1 MTRQQTSL
9 QRKRFANNHLR
20 LRLFLVELRPRKRA
34 VKKNQHCNESTRDAR
49 STACGV
55 ACREGR
61 TEARRS
67 VCETQSGS
75 RVTTTRQRKAKGRP
89 KSACCKYHT
98 RNPSL
103 VVAKQPGRSFWCR
116 RSCRAINMTL
126 QQMFCQCDRST
137 TRHSW
142 KDRNKVCVSKF
153 PVPVFCLKMT
163 LHRAEWSVFLPWLT
177 SQCRERKLHQGS
189 HTFSKT
195 IVHTVSI
202 AFQY

>member
-34 VKKNQHCNESTRDAR
+34 AKKNQHYNESTCDAR

-89 KSACCKYHT
+89 KSACCKYHA

-126 QQMFCQCDRST
+126 QQMFCQCDRSAPQLDILERT
-137 TRHSW
+137 VTKCAFQS
-142 KDRNKVCVSKF
+142 F
-153 PVPVFCLKMT
+153 
-163 LHRAEWSVFLPWLT
+163 
-177 SQCRERKLHQGS
+177 QCRFFVWKWHFTEQNGLFFYRGCSRRNAENESYIRVPTHFQKL
-189 HTFSKT
+189 FS
-195 IVHTVSI
+195 IL
-202 AFQY
+202 FQ